1 MVSGPCSTP
10 RTDTTLESPVG
21 LRTPE
26 QYLASLRDDR
36 TVYFRGERVDDVTTH
51 PVIRRG
57 ALHAAAEFA
66 HALDPANSHLAVA
79 DVFGEPASR
88 YFAAPRDATDLA
100 DRAALIEAST
110 REGHTVVP
118 LVKEIGSDAIFAL
131 ARIAAFAG
139 DHDRQCKVDALWRRA
154 AGNDLAMAVAQTDV
168 KGDRSQGPAGQSNPD
183 AYVRIVDRSAD
194 GIVVRGAKVHTSCT
208 PYVNEIVVLPTRA
221 MSERDADWAVSFSV
235 PVATAGLSLVASPFG
250 EAAPNPYEAPIS
262 SAHAMIETVTVFDDV
277 FVPNERVYLAG
288 EHELAG
294 PLALAFVDYHR
305 FTAISY
311 KLPLV
316 DALVGTAFLLA
327 DMNGIDRAG
336 HVREKLTWL
345 IAYAETLRAL
355 VEVAATRGRS
365 VDAGLFV
372 PDPLTVNIAKSHF
385 AHGYHTALQHVQ
397 DISGGLLVTAPSGA
411 DLDHPD
417 IGPLLRGYLG
427 GRAAHGGDDR
437 LRALWMASDLT
448 TGTLG
453 GYHAVLAIHAEGS
466 LEAEKLQTFRAYDA
480 RAAIDYARRL
490 AGLDGVEGDEP
501 TAGRDA

>member
-1 MVSGPCSTP
+1 M
-10 RTDTTLESPVG
+10 G

-36 TVYFRGERVDDVTTH
+36 TVYFRGERVPDVTVH

-57 ALHAAAEFA
+57 AEHAAAEFA
-66 HALDPANSHLAVA
+66 HALAPSLAGLAVL
-79 DVFGEPASR
+79 DVFGAPSSR
-88 YFAAPRDATDLA
+88 YYAPPRSAADLV
-100 DRAALIEAST
+100 DRSALIEAST

-131 ARIAAFAG
+131 WRLASTFPDDALAE
-139 DHDRQCKVDALWRRA
+139 KVDALWRRA
-154 AGNDLAMAVAQTDV
+154 AGDDLAIAVAQTDV
-168 KGDRSQGPAGQSNPD
+168 KGDRSRGPSAQTNPD
-183 AYVRIVDRSAD
+183 AYLRIVDRRPD
-194 GIVVRGAKVHTSCT
+194 GIVVRGAKTHTSCT

-221 MSERDADWAVSFSV
+221 MGEADADWAVSFSV
-235 PVATAGLSLVASPFG
+235 PVATTGLSLVASPFG
-250 EAAPNPYEAPIS
+250 EVASTDFESPIGTT
-262 SAHAMIETVTVFDDV
+262 HTMIETVTIFDDV
-277 FVPNERVYLAG
+277 FVPNECVFLAG
-288 EHELAG
+288 EHHLAG

-327 DMNGIDRAG
+327 DMNGIGRAG

-355 VEVAATRGRS
+355 VEVASSRGRL
-365 VDAGLFV
+365 VDGGLFL

-411 DLDHPD
+411 DLDHPE
-417 IGPLLRGYLG
+417 IGPLLRSYLV
-427 GRAAHGGDDR
+427 GRDGIDGEER

-448 TGTLG
+448 TGALG

-466 LEAEKLQTFRAYDA
+466 LEAEKLQTFRAYDPTEA
-480 RAAIDYARRL
+480 VAYARRL
-490 AGLDGVEGDEP
+490 ARLDRHGADTV
-501 TAGRDA
+501 

>member
-1 MVSGPCSTP
+1 MTP
-10 RTDTTLESPVG
+10 EEPVG

-26 QYLASLRDDR
+26 QYLASLGDER
-36 TVYFRGERVDDVTTH
+36 TVYFRGVRVDDVTTH

-57 ALHAAAEFA
+57 AEHAAAEFA
-66 HALDPANSHLAVA
+66 HALDPANAHLAVA
-79 DVFGEPASR
+79 EVFGEPSSR
-88 YFAAPRDATDLA
+88 YYAAPRDAADLA
-100 DRAALIEAST
+100 KRAALIEAST

-131 ARIAAFAG
+131 ARLAAFAG
-139 DHDRQCKVDALWRRA
+139 DAVLAAKVEALWRRA
-154 AGNDLAMAVAQTDV
+154 AGHDLAMAVAQTDV
-168 KGDRSQGPAGQSNPD
+168 KGDRSLGPSSQANPD
-183 AYVRIVDRSAD
+183 AYLRIVDRSAD

-208 PYVNEIVVLPTRA
+208 PYVNEIIVLPTRA
-221 MSERDADWAVSFSV
+221 MTEPDTDWAVSFCL
-235 PVATAGLSLVASPFG
+235 PVATPGLSLVASPFG
-250 EAAPNPYEAPIS
+250 EGDSPSFEAPIS
-262 SAHAMIETVTVFDDV
+262 SSHAMVETVTLFDDV
-277 FVPNERVYLAG
+277 FVPNERAFLAG
-288 EHELAG
+288 EHQLAG

-327 DMNGIDRAG
+327 GMNGIDRAG

-355 VEVAATRGRS
+355 VEVAAARGRP
-365 VDAGLFV
+365 VDGGLFV

-411 DLDHPD
+411 DLDNAD
-417 IGPLLRGYLG
+417 IGPLLRSYLA
-427 GRAAHGGDDR
+427 GREGHSGEDR

-490 AGLDGVEGDEP
+490 ARLDPEP
-501 TAGRDA
+501 GSA